1 MLERAHASQGR
12 RSHPVP
18 STLQVGDTFGTC
30 FGPLSRN
37 RMVGKRLGSGESLE
51 DILGSTDEVA
61 EGVATSRA
69 IAQLLEQRVRGY
81 RRDLKFPILL
91 GVAAILDGK
100 LTPRQG
106 LEKLMQYPLR
116 VEDFDAPKRQTD
128 PLLLADKPS
137 KESKPES

>member
-1 MLERAHASQGR
+1 M
-12 RSHPVP
+12 
-18 STLQVGDTFGTC
+18 
-30 FGPLSRN
+30 
-37 RMVGKRLGSGESLE
+37 RLGSGESLD
-51 DILGSTDEVA
+51 DILSSTDEVA

-69 IAQLLEQRVRGY
+69 IAQLLEMRGQRTRARNRAPTRTRAPTPTPTQPPPQPQPEPEPQPQAPPRAVRGY

-116 VEDFDAPKRQTD
+116 LEDFDAPKR
-128 PLLLADKPS
+128 S
-137 KESKPES
+137 SEFR

>member
-1 MLERAHASQGR
+1 MGGEDYTVFGLSG
-12 RSHPVP
+12 
-18 STLQVGDTFGTC
+18 VGDTFGTC

-37 RMVGKRLGSGESLE
+37 RMVGKRLGSGESLA

-116 VEDFDAPKRQTD
+116 VEDFDAPKRATD

-137 KESKPES
+137 KVSKPALGLGQS

>member
-1 MLERAHASQGR
+1 MTGAGPPPPRLQRAERREYKGAEGVVAGPATDRGDAKGGAARSGGR
-12 RSHPVP
+12 
-18 STLQVGDTFGTC
+18 
-30 FGPLSRN
+30 
-37 RMVGKRLGSGESLE
+37 GEALE

-69 IAQLLEQRVRGY
+69 IAQLIDQKVVGY
-81 RRDLKFPILL
+81 RRDLKFPILF

-116 VEDFDAPKRQTD
+116 VEDFDAPKRD
-128 PLLLADKPS
+128 S
-137 KESKPES
+137 